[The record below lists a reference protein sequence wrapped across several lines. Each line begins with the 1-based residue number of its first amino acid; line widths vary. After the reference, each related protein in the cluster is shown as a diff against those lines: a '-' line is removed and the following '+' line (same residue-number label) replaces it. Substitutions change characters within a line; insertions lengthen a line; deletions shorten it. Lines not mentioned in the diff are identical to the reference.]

1 MVYSVTN
8 IGDDMKMKGA
18 VLYQTGK
25 SLVVENDI
33 DVPALQ
39 VGQVLVK
46 VAYSGVCRSQLMEV
60 RGKRGEDRYLPH
72 LLGHE
77 GSGIVVDVGRE
88 VSKVK
93 PGDKVVLTWIKGEGI
108 NCQGAK
114 YKKGDLII
122 NSGSVTTFNEY
133 TVISENRCV
142 KLPDGVPMDIASLFG
157 CAVLTGA
164 GIVTNTI
171 HPKQSDSIAIFGVG
185 GIGLSA
191 LMATQ
196 LYNCSE
202 VIAVDV
208 EESKLNL
215 AKDFGATH
223 IIDSA
228 VEDPVEKIFKITGG
242 KGVDFAIEAAGLVRT
257 IEQAFASVRN
267 ESGLCVFASHPP
279 HGEKIKLDPFDL
291 ICGKQ
296 ISGSWGGGSEPDND
310 IPRFVQLYK
319 EGKLPLEKMITHR
332 YSLEQ
337 INQIFDDIENNR
349 VARALIE
356 FD

>member
-1 MVYSVTN
+1 MES
-8 IGDDMKMKGA
+8 
-18 VLYQTGK
+18 
-25 SLVVENDI
+25 DI

-39 VGQVLVK
+39 AGQVLVK
-46 VAYSGVCRSQLMEV
+46 VAFSGVCHSQLMEV
-60 RGKRGEDRYLPH
+60 QGKRGEDLYLPH

-77 GSGIVVDVGRE
+77 GSGIVVEVGKE

-93 PGDKVVLTWIKGEGI
+93 SGDKVVLTWIKGEGI

-122 NSGSVTTFNEY
+122 NSGAVTTFNEY
-133 TVISENRCV
+133 TVASENRCV
-142 KLPDGVPMDIASLFG
+142 KLPDDIPMDVAALFG
-157 CAVLTGA
+157 CAVLTGS

-171 HPKQSDSIAIFGVG
+171 YPKQSDSVAIFGVG

-191 LMATQ
+191 LMAIR
-196 LYNCSE
+196 LYNCST

-208 EESKLNL
+208 EERKLNM

-223 IIDSA
+223 IVNNS
-228 VEDPVEKIFKITGG
+228 VEDPVDKIAEITNGV
-242 KGVDFAIEAAGLVRT
+242 GVDFSIEAAGLVST

-267 ESGLCVFASHPP
+267 KGGLCVFASHPS
-279 HGEKIKLDPFDL
+279 HGDRIGLDPFDL

-296 ISGSWGGGSEPDND
+296 IRGSWGGESKPDRD
-310 IPRFVQLYK
+310 IPRFAQLYK
-319 EGKLPLEKMITHR
+319 EGKLPLEKLITHR

-337 INQIFDDIENNR
+337 INQIFDDIEDNR

>member
-1 MVYSVTN
+1 
-8 IGDDMKMKGA
+8 MKTKAA
-18 VLYQTGK
+18 VLYRTGEP
-25 SLVVENDI
+25 LVLESGI
-33 DVPALQ
+33 DVPELLA
-39 VGQVLVK
+39 GQVLVK

-77 GSGIVVDVGRE
+77 GSGVVLDTGNE
-88 VSKVK
+88 VTKVK
-93 PGDKVVLTWIKGEGI
+93 PGDKVVLTWIKGKGI

-114 YKKGDLII
+114 YKKGDVII
-122 NSGSVTTFNEY
+122 NAGAVTTFNEY

-142 KLPDGVPMDIASLFG
+142 KLPDGIPMDIASLFG
-157 CAVLTGA
+157 CAILTGA

-171 HPKQSDSIAIFGVG
+171 HPKQSDSIVIFGIG

-196 LYNCSE
+196 LYDCSM

-208 EESKLNL
+208 EEAKLNL

-223 IIDSA
+223 LINST
-228 VEDPVEKIFKITGG
+228 VEDPVEKILKITGG
-242 KGVDFAIEAAGLVRT
+242 TGVDFAIEAAGLVCT

-267 ESGLCVFASHPP
+267 EGGLCVFASHPP

-296 ISGSWGGGSEPDND
+296 IRGSWGGESKPDID
-310 IPRFVQLYK
+310 IPHFAKLYK
-319 EGKLPLEKMITHR
+319 EGKLPLEKLITHR
-332 YSLEQ
+332 YLLVQ